1 MTILNFTTRLMDRN
15 SRLWLLLVL
24 INILI
29 ISSASYGEVV
39 TDTKIDSLREALNN
53 KTGKDKISS

>member
-1 MTILNFTTRLMDRN
+1 MDRT
-15 SRLWLLLVL
+15 SWLWLLLVL

-39 TDTKIDSLREALNN
+39 TDTKIDSLCKALNN
-53 KTGKDKISS
+53 KTGTDKISS